1 MAPRNA
7 HVSFRLAVTG
17 ALLVIGPAM
26 ARAEDAPNCVID
38 VRNPRCIRAL
48 DLHDEAQRLYAE
60 GRYREALSRLDEAV
74 ASDPSGGQLFFN
86 LGKIHELLGDLEPSV
101 RNYRRALELE
111 GNPLERERLGAI
123 VKRIEGALAK
133 RELERPATP
142 PPPPL
147 PPPPPP
153 PAGPSTLRTSIWAT
167 AGTSV
172 GAALVGGGLGLYAA
186 ATAPGQVAE
195 TGPGMSYADL
205 DSAAARAR
213 ATGIAADV
221 FLGLAAASG
230 LASIALG
237 VFAAEPEG
245 PWSPRTRSATLTLG
259 AGSASCT
266 WRFQ

>member
-1 MAPRNA
+1 MASRIA
-7 HVSFRLAVTG
+7 HVSVRLAVTG
-17 ALLVIGPAM
+17 ALLVVRVAP
-26 ARAEDAPNCVID
+26 ARADDAPNCMID

-86 LGKIHELLGDLEPSV
+86 LGKIHELLGDLEPSI
-101 RNYRRALELE
+101 RSYRRALELE
-111 GNPLERERLGAI
+111 GNPLERERLGAT

-133 RELERPATP
+133 RELERPV
-142 PPPPL
+142 

-153 PAGPSTLRTSIWAT
+153 PPKPAGPSTLRPWIWAT
-167 AGTSV
+167 GGTSI
-172 GAALVGGGLGLYAA
+172 GAALIGGGLGIYAV

-195 TGPGMSYADL
+195 TGPEASFGAL
-205 DSAAARAR
+205 DSAAARAQ

-221 FLGLAAASG
+221 LLGVAAASG
-230 LASIALG
+230 IACLTLG
-237 VFAAEPEG
+237 VLAAESEG
-245 PWSPRTRSATLTLG
+245 PHSPRVRTATLSLG
-259 AGSASCT
+259 AGSAALF